1 MRAKRAGLKA
11 IPFGYFD
18 PVARN
23 AEKEA
28 ARAED
33 ARRLASGEITLEKLV
48 YRNSFVPYTI
58 DLSRWKLVR
67 DSIAEG
73 DDELP

>member
-1 MRAKRAGLKA
+1 MSNKQPIAE
-11 IPFGYFD
+11 FD

-28 ARAED
+28 ARVAD
-33 ARRLASGEITLEKLV
+33 ARGVASGEITPEQLAR
-48 YRNSFVPYTI
+48 RNAFVPYSI
-58 DLSRWKLVR
+58 DLSHWKMVH
-67 DSIAEG
+67 DSIAAG

>member
-28 ARAED
+28 ARVED
-33 ARRLASGEITLEKLV
+33 ARRVDLGALTAKQLAH
-48 YRNSFVPYTI
+48 RNAFIPYSI
-58 DLSRWKLVR
+58 DLSRWKMVH
-67 DSIAEG
+67 DSIAES

>member
-1 MRAKRAGLKA
+1 MYNKHMKNM
-11 IPFGYFD
+11 PFGYFD

-33 ARRLASGEITLEKLV
+33 ARRLESGEMTLEQLAHQ
-48 YRNSFVPYTI
+48 NAFLPYAI
-58 DLSRWKLVR
+58 DLSRWKLVH

-73 DDELP
+73 DDDLP